1 MTTVPQVTCLA
12 ARDGLNIAVGQVLLY
27 DVRASKPV
35 LTKDHMYGLPI
46 KKVVYTEGHEQPML
60 LSMTVRWSGSGK
72 GELEDQD

>member
-46 KKVVYTEGHEQPML
+46 KKVV
-60 LSMTVRWSGSGK
+60 
-72 GELEDQD
+72 